1 MKKSKNE
8 RMLEILSLAP
18 VVPVLVIEDAAVAR
32 PLAQALVEGGLPVIE
47 VTMRTPHALAAIEDI
62 RKHVD
67 GAVVGAG
74 TVVSPAMARDCVDA
88 GCEFLVSPGTTASF
102 LKVASKVDIPTLP
115 GVVTPSEAMALAEE
129 GFETVKFFPA
139 EAAGGVDYLRA
150 LASPLPHITF
160 CPTGGIGATQAADYL
175 ALPNVAA
182 VGGSWVAPRV
192 AIANGDWE
200 RIRDLAAQAAALG
213 QSMGTAHV

>member
-1 MKKSKNE
+1 MKKSE

-18 VVPVLVIEDAAVAR
+18 VVPVLVIDDVDVAR
-32 PLAQALVEGGLPVIE
+32 PLAQALVDGGLPVIE
-47 VTMRTPHALAAIEDI
+47 VTMRTSAALDAIEDI

-74 TVVSPAMARDCVDA
+74 TVLSAAMAKDCVDA
-88 GCEFLVSPGTTASF
+88 GCEFLVSPGSTGAII
-102 LKVASKVDIPTLP
+102 KVANKIDVPTLP
-115 GVVTPSEAMALAEE
+115 GVVTPSEAMALSDE
-129 GFETVKFFPA
+129 GFSVLKFFPA
-139 EAAGGVDYLRA
+139 EAAGGVEMLRA
-150 LASPLPHITF
+150 FASPLPHITF
-160 CPTGGIGATQAADYL
+160 CPTGGIGASQAADYL

-200 RIRDLAAQAAALG
+200 RIRDLATQAAGLG
-213 QSMGTAHV
+213 RSMGSAHA